1 MVKKIIT
8 VDGGKI
14 RVAECNGDHIIVAK
28 YFYIGS
34 LEP

>member
-1 MVKKIIT
+1 MITKVISVNNGRIII
-8 VDGGKI
+8 K
-14 RVAECNGDHIIVAK
+14 ECNGDHVIVAK